1 MGPASSVRNAGKF
14 PGKLDAVVIG
24 SGFGGAISC
33 CRLAQKWGKGV
44 LLLERGKRYPMGS
57 FPRSPHQMA
66 DNFWSDPNDKVRR
79 PKHIRIRGLR
89 GMYDIRNY
97 SNMDTVVCAGLGGGS
112 LIYANVFLEPPEQ
125 VFASGWPAGIDREFL
140 QPYYDIARS
149 VLGAR
154 PVPSWEN
161 DPRRRIARTELF
173 QDFAREQ
180 GRESRL
186 ADICVF
192 FGNDYNYK
200 DPRSMPLP
208 IGLQEKNRY
217 GATQTSCT
225 YCGECDVGCNTH
237 SKNTVDL
244 NYLHVAEH
252 LYRARIQTGCVTEKI
267 VPLNEQ
273 GGEDATADGKHGY
286 RVHYLELDGAATF
299 VDTQRVVVSAGTL
312 GTNELLLRCRDV
324 HRTLPRISRQL
335 GQRFSG
341 NGDFVSFVVEGK
353 KAADPNYGPVITQ
366 YSDFNLFKA
375 HDPQRA
381 FILEDASYPVF
392 MAWFIEGMQPMLNPF
407 GLLGKVWRALEWL
420 WRRVMRT
427 LMGGKWGGQ
436 VADLFH
442 EVLKG
447 DLSYRS
453 SVLLCMGLD
462 KGDGVLSLKQGRLD
476 IEWPQKSSMP
486 LYHAIMDCGR
496 RFKAFAGSAFF
507 TPLPTWK
514 WPMRNNITV
523 HPLGG
528 CALADDPERGVV
540 SAGSDRGQVFGYTGL
555 YVADGSLLPGAVGA
569 NPAATISAV
578 SEWIAEGITG
588 NVPDSGLGAYHP
600 HRGNADQVPH
610 SW

>member
-1 MGPASSVRNAGKF
+1 MKQTSSGWN
-14 PGKLDAVVIG
+14 PGSEKLEAVVIG

-66 DNFWSDPNDKVRR
+66 DNFWCDPNDKVRR
-79 PKHIRIRGLR
+79 PRHIRNRGLH
-89 GMYDIRNY
+89 GLYDIRNY
-97 SNMDTVVCAGLGGGS
+97 SGMDAVVCAGLGGGS
-112 LIYANVFLEPPEQ
+112 LIYANVFLEPPGQ

-140 QPYYDIARS
+140 RPYYDVARS

-154 PVPSWEN
+154 PIPSWTD
-161 DPRRRIARTELF
+161 DPRRRIVRTELF

-192 FGNDYNYK
+192 FGNDYSYQ
-200 DPRSMPLP
+200 DHRASPSP

-252 LYRARIQTGCVTEKI
+252 VHGARILTGCIGEKI
-267 VPLNEQ
+267 VPLNER
-273 GGEDATADGKHGY
+273 GAEDATADGTHGY
-286 RVHYLELDGAATF
+286 RVHYLELDGGAAF
-299 VDTQRVVVSAGTL
+299 LDTRRVVVSAGTL

-324 HRTLPRISRQL
+324 HGTLPRISRQL
-335 GQRFSG
+335 GRRFSG
-341 NGDFVSFVVEGK
+341 NGDFVSFAAEGK
-353 KAADPNYGPVITQ
+353 KAADPNDGPVITQ

-392 MAWFIEGMQPMLNPF
+392 LAWFIEGMQPMLNPF
-407 GLLGKVWRALEWL
+407 GLLRKVWRGLKWL
-420 WRRVMRT
+420 WRRIMRALT
-427 LMGGKWGGQ
+427 GGKWSGQ

-442 EVLKG
+442 EVLRG

-462 KGDGVLSLKQGRLD
+462 KGDGVLSLKEGRLD
-476 IEWPQKSSMP
+476 IEWPQKSSMA
-486 LYHAIMDCGR
+486 LYRAMVDCGR
-496 RFKAFAGSAFF
+496 RFGTFAGSAFF

-514 WPMRNNITV
+514 WPVRNNITV

-528 CALADDPERGVV
+528 CALADGPERGVV

-555 YVADGSLLPGAVGA
+555 YVADGSLMPGALGA
-569 NPAATISAV
+569 NPAATISAL

-588 NVPDSGLGAYHP
+588 NVPDSDLGAYHL
-600 HRGNADQVPH
+600 QEI
-610 SW
+610 

>member
-1 MGPASSVRNAGKF
+1 MGQNGPGQKTGKF
-14 PGKLDAVVIG
+14 PELLEAVVIG

-33 CRLAQKWGKGV
+33 CRLAQKWGEGV

-66 DNFWSDPNDKVRR
+66 DNFWRDPSDRAPR
-79 PKHIRIRGLR
+79 PGHMRGSGLR
-89 GMYDIRNY
+89 GLYDIRNY
-97 SNMDTVVCAGLGGGS
+97 AKMDAVVCAGLGGGS

-125 VFASGWPAGIDREFL
+125 VFVSNWPAGVNKELL
-140 QPYYDIARS
+140 QPYYDVARA

-154 PVPSWEN
+154 SIPPWED
-161 DPRRRIARTELF
+161 DPRRHISRTKLF

-192 FGNDYNYK
+192 FGNDYSYGN
-200 DPRSMPLP
+200 PQSSPAS

-252 LYRARIQTGCVTEKI
+252 VHGARIQTDCLVEKI
-267 VPLNEQ
+267 VPLNEH
-273 GGEDATADGKHGY
+273 GGEDHAADGRHGY
-286 RVHYLELDGAATF
+286 RVHYHELDDGAAW
-299 VDTQRVVVSAGTL
+299 VDTRRVVLSAGTL

-324 HRTLPRISRQL
+324 YGTLPRISNQL
-335 GQRFSG
+335 GKRFSG
-341 NGDFVSFVVEGK
+341 NGDFVSFVAAGK
-353 KAADPNYGPVITQ
+353 KVADPNYGPVITQ

-381 FILEDASYPVF
+381 FILEDASYPAF
-392 MAWFIEGMQPMLNPF
+392 MAWFVEGMQPMLSPF
-407 GLLGKVWRALEWL
+407 GVVKKIWRAVRWL
-420 WRRVMRT
+420 WRRIKQT
-427 LMGGKWGGQ
+427 LIRGKWSGQ

-462 KGDGVLSLKQGRLD
+462 KSDGVLSLKEGRLD
-476 IEWPQKSSMP
+476 IQWPQKSGMP
-486 LYHAIMDCGR
+486 LYRAIVDSGKK
-496 RFKAFAGSAFF
+496 FKAFVGSGFF

-514 WPMRNNITV
+514 WPLRNNITV

-528 CALADDPERGVV
+528 CALALDPEQGVV
-540 SAGSDRGQVFGYTGL
+540 SAGNDRGQVFGYKGL
-555 YVADGSLLPGAVGA
+555 YVADGSVLPGAVGA
-569 NPAATISAV
+569 NPVATISAV

-588 NVPDSGLGAYHP
+588 ISPNDDLSMYYL
-600 HRGNADQVPH
+600 RNK
-610 SW
+610 SSCE

>member
-1 MGPASSVRNAGKF
+1 MEQESPGRNAGKISE
-14 PGKLDAVVIG
+14 KLDAVVIG

-66 DNFWSDPNDKVRR
+66 DNFWCDPADKVRR
-79 PKHIRIRGLR
+79 PRHMRGNGLR
-89 GMYDIRNY
+89 GLYDIRNY
-97 SNMDTVVCAGLGGGS
+97 SKMDAVVSAGLGGGS
-112 LIYANVFLEPPEQ
+112 LIYANVFLEPPAH
-125 VFASGWPAGIDREFL
+125 VFGSNWPAGINRDSL
-140 QPYYDIARS
+140 QPYYDVAKS

-154 PVPSWEN
+154 PIPSWEN
-161 DPRRRIARTELF
+161 DSRRHVARTVLF

-180 GRESRL
+180 GRESKL
-186 ADICVF
+186 AEICVF

-200 DPRSMPLP
+200 NRHSSPAA

-244 NYLHVAEH
+244 NYLYVAEH
-252 LYRARIQTGCVTEKI
+252 VHGARIQTDTVVEKI
-267 VPLNEQ
+267 VPLNAQ
-273 GGEDATADGKHGY
+273 GGEDASAGGEHGY
-286 RVHYLELDGAATF
+286 RVHYLHLDQGASW

-324 HRTLPRISRQL
+324 YGTLPRISRQL
-335 GQRFSG
+335 GMRFSG
-341 NGDFVSFVVEGK
+341 NGDFVSFAAVGK
-353 KAADPNYGPVITQ
+353 KDADPNFGPVITQ

-375 HDPQRA
+375 HDPERA
-381 FILEDASYPVF
+381 FLLEDASYPAF
-392 MAWFIEGMQPMLNPF
+392 LAWFIEGMQPMLSPV
-407 GLLGKVWRALEWL
+407 GVLRKLWRALKWL
-420 WRRVMRT
+420 WRRVMGT
-427 LMGGKWGGQ
+427 LFGGKWSGQ

-442 EVLKG
+442 EILRS

-453 SVLLCMGLD
+453 SVLLCMGQD
-462 KGDGVLSLKQGRLD
+462 KGDGVLALKDGHLD
-476 IEWPQKSSMP
+476 IRWPQVPSMP
-486 LYHAIMDCGR
+486 LYRAIVDCGKK
-496 RFKAFAGSAFF
+496 FKAFAGSSFF
-507 TPLPTWK
+507 TPLPTWT
-514 WPMRNNITV
+514 WPVRNNITV

-528 CALADDPERGVV
+528 CALALDAGHGVV
-540 SAGSDRGQVFGYTGL
+540 SAGEARGQVFGYKGL
-555 YVADGSLLPGAVGA
+555 YVADGSVLPGAVGA

-588 NVPDSGLGAYHP
+588 IAPDVSLGVQLQQGIDGKYFE
-600 HRGNADQVPH
+600 Q
-610 SW
+610 

>member
-1 MGPASSVRNAGKF
+1 MEQKNSSPNMGRF
-14 PGKLDAVVIG
+14 PEKLEAVIIG

-66 DNFWSDPNDKVRR
+66 DNFWSDPVEKTRR
-79 PKHIRIRGLR
+79 PKHIRGRGLR

-97 SNMDTVVCAGLGGGS
+97 SKMDAVVCAGLGGGS
-112 LIYANVFLEPPEQ
+112 LIYANVFLEPPAQ
-125 VFASGWPAGIDREFL
+125 VFASGWPAGVNGEFL
-140 QPYYDIARS
+140 QPYYNVAKS

-154 PVPSWEN
+154 PIPSWAD
-161 DPRRRIARTELF
+161 DPRRHITRTELF
-173 QDFAREQ
+173 RDFAREQ

-192 FGNDYNYK
+192 FGNNYNYQE
-200 DPRSMPLP
+200 PPSPP
-208 IGLQEKNRY
+208 TAIGLQEKNRY

-244 NYLHVAEH
+244 NYLYVAEH
-252 LYRARIQTGCVTEKI
+252 VHGARIQTDSLVDKI
-267 VPLNEQ
+267 VPLNEL
-273 GGEDATADGKHGY
+273 GHEDATEDGQYGY
-286 RVHYLELDGAATF
+286 RVHYHELDGGAVY
-299 VDTQRVVVSAGTL
+299 VDTHRVVVSAGTL

-324 HRTLPRISRQL
+324 YGTLPRISPQL
-335 GQRFSG
+335 GMRFSG
-341 NGDFVSFVVEGK
+341 NGDFVSFAAAGN

-381 FILEDASYPVF
+381 FILEDASYPAF
-392 MAWFIEGMQPMLNPF
+392 MAWFIEGMQPLLSPI
-407 GLLGKVWRALEWL
+407 GLIKKVWRAVKWI
-420 WRRVMRT
+420 WRRIRQM
-427 LMGGKWGGQ
+427 LLSGKWSGQ

-442 EVLKG
+442 EILKG

-462 KGDGVLSLKQGRLD
+462 KGDGVLSLKNGRLD
-476 IEWPQKSSMP
+476 IRWPQTASMP
-486 LYHAIMDCGR
+486 LYRAIVECGKK
-496 RFKAFAGSAFF
+496 FKIYAGSSFF

-514 WPMRNNITV
+514 WPLRNNITV

-528 CALADDPERGVV
+528 CALAHTPEQGVV
-540 SAGSDRGQVFGYTGL
+540 SAGNDRGRVFGYKGL
-555 YVADGSLLPGAVGA
+555 YVADGSVLPGAVGA

-578 SEWIAEGITG
+578 AEWVSEGITG
-588 NVPDSGLGAYHP
+588 IAPDDNLGMYYP
-600 HRGNADQVPH
+600 QKK
-610 SW
+610 

>member
-1 MGPASSVRNAGKF
+1 MEQNS
-14 PGKLDAVVIG
+14 PGGNGGEFTEKLEAVVIG

-33 CRLAQKWGKGV
+33 CRLAQKWGTGV
-44 LLLERGKRYPMGS
+44 LLLERGKRYPMGA

-66 DNFWSDPNDKVRR
+66 DNFWSDPSDKVRR
-79 PKHIRIRGLR
+79 PRHMRGKGLR

-97 SNMDTVVCAGLGGGS
+97 SRMDAVVCAGLGGGS
-112 LIYANVFLEPPEQ
+112 LIYANVFLEPPDE
-125 VFASGWPAGIDREFL
+125 VFAANWPAGVDREFL
-140 QPYYDIARS
+140 QPYYDVART

-154 PVPSWEN
+154 PIPPWEN
-161 DPRRRIARTELF
+161 DKRRHVSRTGLF
-173 QDFAREQ
+173 RDFAREQ

-200 DPRSMPLP
+200 DPHAAPAA

-252 LYRARIQTGCVTEKI
+252 VHGARIQTESLVEKI
-267 VPLNEQ
+267 VPLNEL
-273 GGEDATADGKHGY
+273 GGEDAAADGRFGY
-286 RVHYLELDGAATF
+286 RVHYRHLDQGAAW

-324 HRTLPRISRQL
+324 HGSLPRISRQL
-335 GQRFSG
+335 GRRFSG
-341 NGDFVSFVVEGK
+341 NGDFVSFAAVGERI
-353 KAADPNYGPVITQ
+353 ADPNYGPVITQ
-366 YSDFNLFKA
+366 YTDFNLLKA
-375 HDPQRA
+375 HDPERA

-392 MAWFIEGMQPMLNPF
+392 LAWFIEGMQPMLSP
-407 GLLGKVWRALEWL
+407 LGVARKIWRAIKWL
-420 WRRVMRT
+420 WRRIRQM
-427 LMGGKWGGQ
+427 LFGGKWSGQ

-442 EVLKG
+442 EMLRG

-462 KGDGVLSLKQGRLD
+462 KGDGVLSLKDGHLD
-476 IEWPQKSSMP
+476 IQWPQATSMP
-486 LYHAIMDCGR
+486 LYRAIVDCGR
-496 RFKAFAGSAFF
+496 KFKSFVGAAFF

-514 WPMRNNITV
+514 WPLRNNITV

-528 CALADDPERGVV
+528 CAMAHDAEHGVV
-540 SAGSDRGQVFGYTGL
+540 SAGSDRGQVFGYQGL
-555 YVADGSLLPGAVGA
+555 YVADGSLMPGALGA

-588 NVPDSGLGAYHP
+588 TVPSGDLGAH
-600 HRGNADQVPH
+600 VPRQG
-610 SW
+610 